1 MTSTR
6 RPWLL
11 TGIATAIVAVFLL
24 PLYWMTATAL
34 KRPEDVLAIPPRW
47 LPIPPSGAGFSSAVS
62 DPLLLRALLSSA
74 IIATGTT
81 ILTLLLAAPVTY
93 AIARTRVP
101 GSRLMLLAMMVA
113 QLLPSI
119 VLAAPL
125 LLLMRIVGLTDTHL
139 GLILADTTLTLP
151 FAVIVLRP
159 LMAALPGELEE
170 AARMDGASVTALL
183 RRIVLPILRPGLI
196 AAGAFAFL
204 LAWGE
209 FVFGIT
215 LASSESV
222 QPVTVL
228 LNSFVGRYGTAWGS
242 LMAVA
247 TLISVPIVLIFA
259 AFQRFIVSGLTA
271 GSVKS

>member
-1 MTSTR
+1 MTRTR

-24 PLYWMTATAL
+24 PLYWMVATSL
-34 KRPEDVLAIPPRW
+34 KRPENVLAIPPQW
-47 LPIPPSGAGFSSAVS
+47 VPLPPSGENYASAIA
-62 DPLLLRALLSSA
+62 DPLLTQALLSSA
-74 IIATGTT
+74 IIALGTT
-81 ILTLLLAAPVTY
+81 ILTLLLAAPLTY
-93 AIARTRVP
+93 AITRTGVP
-101 GSRLMLLAMMVA
+101 GSRSMLLAMMVA

-125 LLLMRIVGLTDTHL
+125 LLLMRIIGLTDTHL

-159 LMAALPGELEE
+159 LMAALPMELEE
-170 AARMDGASVTALL
+170 AARMDGASMVDVL
-183 RRIVLPILRPGLI
+183 RRVVLPVLRPGLI

-259 AFQRFIVSGLTA
+259 AFQRFIVSGLTS
-271 GSVKS
+271 GSVKA